1 MFDER
6 IIQEAKTLIK
16 CNEIR
21 IIEDNKNIIE
31 RRVFIMDLFINFIN
45 DFKYKINKD
54 INIIISIIFNIIESL
69 CCKSITK
76 FTVSKYIISKIKTA
90 INISNKLVTKL
101 FNDFKKVISISL
113 SG

>member
-90 INISNKLVTKL
+90 INIPNKLVTKL